1 MMQKQIKK
9 IAIRGQRH
17 NTHYILKLCTQYWNK
32 YIVPEL
38 VENILVQQF
47 DFNFIDRIYS
57 K

>member
-17 NTHYILKLCTQYWNK
+17 NIHYILKLYTQYWNK

-38 VENILVQQF
+38 VENILVRLISISSTELF
-47 DFNFIDRIYS
+47 
-57 K
+57 